1 MGVVY
6 RVRLDLVAIAMF
18 ISSRATRRVS
28 SLPVFATRTEPI
40 RRRRASSRL
49 RVRVLGVHHRPGA
62 REPTRSRARL
72 RPRVPRV
79 PLLVSR
85 DEYLVE
91 SRELAH
97 AFGNLGGYFGAVLV
111 AAPRALHPR
120 QKRPSFVNLVVDGVA
135 HLLRGHPSRP
145 FLLRSVVSRAFRRR
159 RAFSSGEIRGALRG
173 CSAVMRHGGG
183 EGILRR
189 LVIAP
194 AAGLGAVP
202 DLARGCLTLDGREG
216 FYAWAEIARVGGSGG
231 ARADA
236 RRDHAVG
243 LRMRRGTDDAR
254 AEAAGVGAREH
265 VARGALGRAVR
276 AEGLCASSR
285 ARGGWGGMREG
296 GARRP
301 SSSRAGK
308 VARAPARN
316 ASVSFDRPFRRESFG
331 RPNCMAR
338 RGLWAAP
345 GAARRAPEVFQV
357 TTCRRGAFPRPDRPR
372 APSKTLVAMASTSAH
387 RHARALAPASA
398 RLEHELRGGYQGY
411 SRGASLPSR
420 APPRP
425 VPPRASPSPLLASV
439 HLFATSLLAHPPVVF
454 PPFDRRR
461 TSRPSPRAR
470 GSSVARARS
479 ARSLSTSSPACSR

>member
-1 MGVVY
+1 MY

-18 ISSRATRRVS
+18 ISSRDASRSRA
-28 SLPVFATRTEPI
+28 PVFATRTETI
-40 RRRRASSRL
+40 CRRRASSRL
-49 RVRVLGVHHRPGA
+49 RVRVLGTHHRPGA
-62 REPTRSRARL
+62 RESTRSRARL
-72 RPRVPRV
+72 RPRVPSV

-85 DEYLVE
+85 DEYLVRVARVGARVGE
-91 SRELAH
+91 SRRL
-97 AFGNLGGYFGAVLV
+97 FWRGARRR
-111 AAPRALHPR
+111 APRAPSAPKTPIVR
-120 QKRPSFVNLVVDGVA
+120 QSRRGWRRTSPPGTSVASFPSPERRFA
-135 HLLRGHPSRP
+135 
-145 FLLRSVVSRAFRRR
+145 RARR
-159 RAFSSGEIRGALRG
+159 RARSRAARSPGALRG

-183 EGILRR
+183 ERILRR

-202 DLARGCLTLDGREG
+202 HLARGCLTLDGREG
-216 FYAWAEIARVGGSGG
+216 VLCLGGNRAGRGERRRPRRRAERP
-231 ARADA
+231 
-236 RRDHAVG
+236 
-243 LRMRRGTDDAR
+243 RRGTSHEPSGGRR
-254 AEAAGVGAREH
+254 AC
-265 VARGALGRAVR
+265 RGGRR
-276 AEGLCASSR
+276 WRSR
-285 ARGGWGGMREG
+285 ACRARRAWTCRSRGGSLRVVKGEWGLGGMREG

-301 SSSRAGK
+301 SSWSRAGK

-345 GAARRAPEVFQV
+345 GAARRAPKVFQV
-357 TTCRRGAFPRPDRPR
+357 TTCRRGALSVRTGRERRRRRWSRWRRLAHTVTR
-372 APSKTLVAMASTSAH
+372 AHSL
-387 RHARALAPASA
+387 PASA

-439 HLFATSLLAHPPVVF
+439 HLFATSLLAHLPVVF